1 MAILTFAGAFDGVP
15 FSMRTTLKRGIG
27 RGANG
32 NGHGVLPPGA
42 LSPVTLYRQ
51 PPPPHRPVAAQI
63 GRFFLWLGVTVAV
76 VVCGLVGG
84 FYLWIHESA
93 AALRPHTAAGKAAEA
108 RLDPPKS
115 AATALVIGYDHRAGD
130 GNSPSRS
137 DTMMLIRADP
147 VTNTISL
154 LSFPR
159 DLVVPIYCPGKNGTT
174 TGYGTGRINSAYAFC
189 GPSGSLETVRHLTGL
204 PINYLIRVNFLGFI
218 GVVNKLGGVWMDIDR
233 RYYNKNVGTIATD
246 YANIDL
252 QPGYQQLTGKQAL
265 DFVRFRHTDSDLYRL
280 ARQQQF
286 VSGMRQQV
294 AHSFGPTSVP
304 GIVNTIT
311 KHQYVEVARGGRELN
326 LSDIYKYAS
335 FAYHLP
341 HGHVF
346 QVKIPDVLCGNE
358 CSASSSSIQDAVQQ
372 FLNPDVQASTTATE
386 VALGRKISKRKRTIP
401 ARQVT
406 LTVLNGNGVAGSAS
420 NASYLL
426 GQKGYMTLSPPG
438 GQPANA
444 PTWNYFHSKV
454 YFDPARPGIGKLAAQ
469 QVARLVGSADV
480 EAMPLNIKPLSNG
493 ALLAVVVGSTF
504 HNQLAPVVEPQT
516 PTRQAPNIRRDPGA
530 TRSQVFAVRKR
541 LPFTLEYPTL
551 LERSSNL
558 DNGYGETPLRI
569 YPLAGTPTL
578 RLTFRTGSNEYWG
591 IQETRWGTAPALSDR
606 SLTQRVGGRQFDLYY
621 SGSNLHMVV
630 LRDNGATY
638 WVVNTLLN
646 SLSNETMLA
655 IARGLRPLPR

>member
-1 MAILTFAGAFDGVP
+1 
-15 FSMRTTLKRGIG
+15 MRTTLKRGIG
-27 RGANG
+27 RGAVNG
-32 NGHGVLPPGA
+32 NGHGLLPPGA

-51 PPPPHRPVAAQI
+51 PSPPRRSFAAQV
-63 GRFFLWLGVTVAV
+63 GRFFLWLGVTAAV

-108 RLDPPKS
+108 RLDPPTS

-130 GNSPSRS
+130 GSSPSRS

-147 VTNTISL
+147 GTKTISL

-159 DLVVPIYCPGKNGTT
+159 DLDVPIYCPGKGGTT
-174 TGYGTGRINSAYAFC
+174 VGYGTGRINSAYALC
-189 GPSGSLETVRHLTGL
+189 GPSGSLETVRHLTNL

-218 GVVNKLGGVWMDIDR
+218 GVVNKLGGVWMDVDR
-233 RYYNKNVGTIATD
+233 RYYNKNVGTVETD

-252 QPGYQQLTGKQAL
+252 QPGYQHLTGKNAL
-265 DFVRFRHTDSDLYRL
+265 DFVRFRHTDNDLYRL
-280 ARQQQF
+280 ARQQLF
-286 VSGMRQQV
+286 VQAMRQQV
-294 AHSFGPTSVP
+294 AHSFGATSVP

-311 KHQYVEVARGGRELN
+311 RHQYVEVARGGRELN
-326 LSDIYKYAS
+326 LSDIYKYAT
-335 FAYHLP
+335 FAYGLP

-346 QVKIPDVLCGNE
+346 QVKIPDVQCGNE
-358 CSASSSSIQDAVQQ
+358 CQASSTSIQNAVQQ
-372 FLNPDVQASTTATE
+372 FLNPDVEASTTATE
-386 VALGRKISKRKRTIP
+386 VALGRKLTKRKRTIP
-401 ARQVT
+401 PKHVT

-426 GQKGYMTLSPPG
+426 GQKGYVAVSPPN

-454 YFDPARPGIGKLAAQ
+454 YFDPARPGNGKIAAQ

-480 EAMPLNIKPLSNG
+480 APMPQKIKLLSNG

-504 HNQLAPVVEPQT
+504 HGELTPVAQPQV
-516 PTRQAPNIRRDPGA
+516 PTRQPPRIRHDPA
-530 TRSQVFAVRKR
+530 ETRSRLLAVRKR
-541 LPFTLEYPTL
+541 LPFQLQYPTV
-551 LERSSNL
+551 LERSSTL
-558 DNGYGETPLRI
+558 DDGYGETPLRI

-578 RLTFRTGSNEYWG
+578 NLTFKTGIIGDYWN
-591 IQETRWGTAPALSDR
+591 IQETRWGTAPVLADKNR
-606 SLTQRVGGRQFDLYY
+606 TVYMGGRPFDLYY
-621 SGSNLHMVV
+621 SGSDLHMVV
-630 LRDNGATY
+630 LRSGGATY

-655 IARGLRPLPR
+655 IAKGLRPLPR